1 MFFQSDGGLK
11 NDTQKIA
18 ENITLAQISLKEFT
32 KQMKS
37 SITDVQSVINQA
49 AAINS
54 QTANQVRQ
62 TLGQSRVVSNQ
73 VQEVI
78 AQATKST
85 GLLGID
91 ASKNIELFGALN
103 TAMQRNTYF
112 TEQQITRFQALG
124 FSANLTSQ
132 QLAEMATSFDTLG
145 YTTDETLIMMQNM
158 TEEAKSYGLNV
169 SQFMDQVNKNLS
181 LMVGY
186 NFKGGVEGLSKMV
199 AQAQALRIDMAATKG
214 FAEDMLDPSKAIET
228 AAGFQ
233 MLGGEIGALGDP
245 FKLLHMAQTDM
256 AGLQDEL
263 VKMSAA
269 SVSFNKETGEFDIP
283 VTQMYRM
290 REAAKLAGRSYE
302 DFSQMAM
309 NAAQR
314 TQKLK
319 ILDGFTSV
327 DEDKKELIASLGK
340 IGANGNLEITMP
352 DGSLRK
358 ISEGFNEL
366 TETDYKELA
375 KMQKVDKLG
384 ELEVA
389 KKSMGYLEE
398 IKYAQDTIT
407 KLTTL
412 NLVQSGDF
420 NKIGENISKANS
432 LLANK
437 FLEKEAEINIPESV
451 ATASSQVFTQLKL
464 TNEQADSIVN
474 GTISTLNRASEEIDN
489 KLIPALKRLT
499 DGLELKDIMDKLK
512 NIDIKSAFS
521 GVTDV
526 SLWPDTVNIETTPQR
541 EVVSQGLTT
550 PQREVVS
557 QGLTTPQREVVSESL
572 TVQSVQSAN
581 LNIQNANITNGN
593 QTANQS
599 LLPMVMDSINN
610 NAVNNIANAN
620 NFNQSNQSTQN
631 NQTPQFQINGEVKL
645 TIADLPT
652 NSNIS
657 KETIAELLVR
667 NPQAMSIIESQLN
680 NINTWDSRYGFRV
693 T

>member
-1 MFFQSDGGLK
+1 MFFQNKDGLK
-11 NDTQKIA
+11 NDTQTIA
-18 ENITLAQISLKEFT
+18 ENVTLANINLLEFT
-32 KQMKS
+32 KNLKS
-37 SITDVQSVINQA
+37 SITDVKSVINQA

-62 TLGQSRVVSNQ
+62 TLGQTRAVSNQ
-73 VQEVI
+73 VEDVI

-85 GLLGID
+85 GLLGIN
-91 ASKNIELFGALN
+91 AEKNIELFGALN

-112 TEQQITRFQALG
+112 TELQITRFQALG

-145 YTTDETLIMMQNM
+145 YTTDETLIMMENM

-169 SQFMDQVNKNLS
+169 SQFMDQVNKNLG

-302 DFSQMAM
+302 EFSQMAI

-352 DGSLRK
+352 DGSLRT
-358 ISEGFNEL
+358 ITEGFSEL
-366 TETDYKELA
+366 TKADYEALEE
-375 KMQKVDKLG
+375 MQRVDKMG
-384 ELEVA
+384 ELDVA
-389 KKSMGYLEE
+389 KESMGYLDE
-398 IKYAQDTIT
+398 IKNAQDTLV

-412 NLVQSGDF
+412 NLVQSGGF
-420 NKIGENISKANS
+420 ETFGENISKAQQ
-432 LLANK
+432 LLTTR
-437 FLEKEAEINIPESV
+437 FLERESEIKLPESAV
-451 ATASSQVFTQLKL
+451 RATGVLATQLKL
-464 TNEQADSIVN
+464 SDEDAEKMVGYTVDGINTFSKTVEEQLV
-474 GTISTLNRASEEIDN
+474 
-489 KLIPALKRLT
+489 PALKKFDFNEIIVKPMEEGWDTIKEAIEGIDFLKMTNGRLT
-499 DGLELKDIMDKLK
+499 
-512 NIDIKSAFS
+512 IDNAYFDRSNTES
-521 GVTDV
+521 GET
-526 SLWPDTVNIETTPQR
+526 SEQNNQIEAYQR
-541 EVVSQGLTT
+541 DNTEVFNRTNGN
-550 PQREVVS
+550 
-557 QGLTTPQREVVSESL
+557 L

-581 LNIQNANITNGN
+581 LNIQNANITNDN

-599 LLPMVMDSINN
+599 ISPMVMASINN
-610 NAVNNIANAN
+610 DAANNIANAN
-620 NFNQSNQSTQN
+620 NFNQTNQTPQN
-631 NQTPQFQINGEVKL
+631 NQTPQFAVNGEVSLK
-645 TIADLPT
+645 IEGLPT

-680 NINTWDSRYGFRV
+680 NINTWDRFS

>member
-557 QGLTTPQREVVSESL
+557 ESL

>member
-1 MFFQSDGGLK
+1 MFFQDNGGLK
-11 NDTQKIA
+11 NDTQTIA
-18 ENITLAQISLKEFT
+18 ENITLAKISLKEFT
-32 KQMKS
+32 ERMKS

-62 TLGQSRVVSNQ
+62 TLGQSRIVSNQ
-73 VQEVI
+73 VQEVV
-78 AQATKST
+78 AQASKST
-85 GLLGID
+85 GLIGINTE
-91 ASKNIELFGALN
+91 KNIELFGALN
-103 TAMQRNTYF
+103 TAMQRNTFF
-112 TEQQITRFQALG
+112 TDEQIIRFQSLG
-124 FSANLTSQ
+124 FTANLTAQ

-145 YTTDETLIMMQNM
+145 FTTDETLSTMEMM
-158 TEEAKSYGLNV
+158 TKEARSYGLNV
-169 SQFMDQVNKNLS
+169 SQFMDQVNKNLG

-199 AQAQALRIDMAATKG
+199 AQAQSLRIDMAATKG
-214 FAEDMLDPSKAIET
+214 FAEEMLDPSKAIET

-269 SVSFNKETGEFDIP
+269 SISFNKETGEFDIP

-302 DFSQMAM
+302 EFSQMAM

-314 TQKLK
+314 TEKIKL
-319 ILDGFTSV
+319 LDQFNTV
-327 DEDKKELIASLGK
+327 PEEQKELIASLGK

-352 DGSLRK
+352 DGSIKK
-358 ISEGFNEL
+358 IGEGFNEL
-366 TETDYKELA
+366 VGSDY
-375 KMQKVDKLG
+375 G
-384 ELEVA
+384 ELQKMLDVNNLSELDVA

-437 FLEKEAEINIPESV
+437 FLDREDEINIPESV

-474 GTISTLNRASEEIDN
+474 GTISTLNKVNQEIDN
-489 KLIPALKRLT
+489 RLIPALERLT
-499 DGLELKDIMDKLK
+499 DGLELKGIMDELK
-512 NIDIKSAFS
+512 NINIKSAFS
-521 GVTDV
+521 GITDV

-541 EVVSQGLTT
+541 EVISESLTA
-550 PQREVVS
+550 PQREVIS
-557 QGLTTPQREVVSESL
+557 ESLTAPQREVVSESL

-593 QTANQS
+593 QVANQS
-599 LLPMVMDSINN
+599 ILPMVMDSINN

-620 NFNQSNQSTQN
+620 NFNQSNQTPQN
-631 NQTPQFQINGEVKL
+631 NQTPQFAVNGEVNLK
-645 TIADLPT
+645 IEGLPT

-657 KETIAELLVR
+657 KETVAELLVR
-667 NPQAMSIIESQLN
+667 NPRAMSIIESQLN
-680 NINTWDSRYGFRV
+680 NTSYWV
-693 T
+693 

>member
-1 MFFQSDGGLK
+1 MFFQDNGGLK
-11 NDTQKIA
+11 NDTQTIA
-18 ENITLAQISLKEFT
+18 ENITLAKISLKEFT
-32 KQMKS
+32 ERMKS

-62 TLGQSRVVSNQ
+62 TLGQSRIVSNQ
-73 VQEVI
+73 VQEVV
-78 AQATKST
+78 AQASKST
-85 GLLGID
+85 GLIGINTE
-91 ASKNIELFGALN
+91 KNIELFGALN
-103 TAMQRNTYF
+103 TAMQRNTFF
-112 TEQQITRFQALG
+112 TDEQIIRFQSLG
-124 FSANLTSQ
+124 FTANLTAQ

-145 YTTDETLIMMQNM
+145 FTTDETLSTMEMM
-158 TEEAKSYGLNV
+158 TKEARSYGLNV
-169 SQFMDQVNKNLS
+169 SQFMDQVNKNLG

-199 AQAQALRIDMAATKG
+199 AQAQSLRIDMAATKG
-214 FAEDMLDPSKAIET
+214 FAEEMLDPSKAIET

-269 SVSFNKETGEFDIP
+269 SISFNKETGEFDIP

-302 DFSQMAM
+302 EFSQMAM

-314 TQKLK
+314 TEKIKL
-319 ILDGFTSV
+319 LDQFNTV
-327 DEDKKELIASLGK
+327 PEEQKELIASLGK

-352 DGSLRK
+352 DGSIKK
-358 ISEGFNEL
+358 IGEGFNEL
-366 TETDYKELA
+366 VGSDY
-375 KMQKVDKLG
+375 G
-384 ELEVA
+384 ELQKMLDVNNLSELDVA

-437 FLEKEAEINIPESV
+437 FLDREDEINIPESV

-474 GTISTLNRASEEIDN
+474 GTISTLNKVNQEIDN
-489 KLIPALKRLT
+489 RLIPALERLT
-499 DGLELKDIMDKLK
+499 DGLELKGIMDELK
-512 NIDIKSAFS
+512 NINIKSAFS
-521 GVTDV
+521 GITDV
-526 SLWPDTVNIETTPQR
+526 SLWSDTVNIETTPQR
-541 EVVSQGLTT
+541 EVISESLTA

-557 QGLTTPQREVVSESL
+557 ESLTAPQREVVSESL

-593 QTANQS
+593 QVANQS
-599 LLPMVMDSINN
+599 ILPMVMDSINN

-620 NFNQSNQSTQN
+620 NFNQSNQTPQN
-631 NQTPQFQINGEVKL
+631 NQTPQFAVNGEVNLK
-645 TIADLPT
+645 IEGLPT

-657 KETIAELLVR
+657 KEALAELLVR

-680 NINTWDSRYGFRV
+680 NTSSWA
-693 T
+693 

>member
-1 MFFQSDGGLK
+1 MFFQNNDGLK

-112 TEQQITRFQALG
+112 TELQITRFQALG

-145 YTTDETLIMMQNM
+145 YTTDETLIMMENM

-169 SQFMDQVNKNLS
+169 SQFMDQVNKNLG

-375 KMQKVDKLG
+375 KMQKVDKMG

-437 FLEKEAEINIPESV
+437 FLDREDEINIPESV
-451 ATASSQVFTQLKL
+451 TTASSQVFTQLKL

-474 GTISTLNRASEEIDN
+474 GTISTLNKVNKEIDN
-489 KLIPALKRLT
+489 RLIPALERLT
-499 DGLELKDIMDKLK
+499 DGLELKGIMDELK
-512 NIDIKSAFS
+512 NINIKSIFS

-526 SLWPDTVNIETTPQR
+526 SLWPDTVNAYFDRSNTESGETSEQNNQIEAYQR
-541 EVVSQGLTT
+541 DNTEVYDRTNGNLN
-550 PQREVVS
+550 
-557 QGLTTPQREVVSESL
+557 
-572 TVQSVQSAN
+572 VQSVQSAN

-599 LLPMVMDSINN
+599 ILPMVMDSINKD
-610 NAVNNIANAN
+610 AVNNITNGN
-620 NFNQSNQSTQN
+620 NFNQSSQTPQN
-631 NQTPQFQINGEVKL
+631 SQTPQFAVKGEVNLK
-645 TIADLPT
+645 IEGLPT

-657 KETIAELLVR
+657 KETVAELLVR

-680 NINTWDSRYGFRV
+680 NTSDWV
-693 T
+693 